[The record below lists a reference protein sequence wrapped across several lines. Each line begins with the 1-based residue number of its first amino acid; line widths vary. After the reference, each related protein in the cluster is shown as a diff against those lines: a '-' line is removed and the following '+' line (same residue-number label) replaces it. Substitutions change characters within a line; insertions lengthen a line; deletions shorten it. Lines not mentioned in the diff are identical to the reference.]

1 MKKLLH
7 IAMNREVLAYLFFG
21 VLTTVVSLV
30 SYAVPVALGMDALAA
45 NIISW
50 ILAVLFAYVTNSRW
64 VFRSEARGLSEKCR
78 EIAGFYGGRLFTLV
92 MEEVILFVCI
102 KLLHQNEYLVK
113 IFAQVLV
120 MVGNYVISKLF
131 VFRTKKE
138 KNKLTK

>member
-1 MKKLLH
+1 MKKLLSK
-7 IAMNREVLAYLFFG
+7 AMDREVLAYLFFG
-21 VLTTVVSLV
+21 VLTTAVSLI

-50 ILAVLFAYVTNSRW
+50 ILAVLFAYVTNRRW
-64 VFRSEARGLSEKCR
+64 VFHSEARALRERVR
-78 EIAGFYGGRLFTLV
+78 EIVSFYGGRLFTLV

-120 MVGNYVISKLF
+120 MVGNYVISKVF